1 MKSLHE
7 LEAEDTEYRE
17 ARANAEAEV
26 ARLLDRRK
34 TLLLT
39 ELVDEVLAL
48 DNEINR
54 QKVVSEMAQA
64 KANELRGDIYVAREI
79 AKQYAGVMMPTD
91 DELERLL
98 AIVTEAVDFPRLSG
112 TPSRDVLD
120 EFRRGFYACGRLG
133 RLNEPATDRYFSST
147 LDDVSEILR
156 DRRLRD
162 VNGDVV
168 LASAL
173 AWGDIVCRGADKDIG
188 QMLEVSLAKRYTG
201 TPPRPVWRDL
211 LNGRAN
217 VQKPFPPR
225 HLGASS
231 SAYPIPRL
239 TVRYGDGRE
248 ADPSKNSW
256 TQ

>member
-1 MKSLHE
+1 MTKSLSE
-7 LEAEDTEYRE
+7 LESAS
-17 ARANAEAEV
+17 ANFLDAKSNADAEV
-26 ARLLDRRK
+26 ERLLDVRK
-34 TLLLT
+34 RLLIT

-48 DNEINR
+48 DNEIKR

-79 AKQYAGVMMPTD
+79 AKQYAGVLMPTD

-98 AIVTEAVDFPRLSG
+98 AIVTEAIDFPRLSG

-147 LDDVSEILR
+147 LDDMSEILR

-173 AWGDIVCRGADKDIG
+173 AWGDVVWRAADKDLG

-211 LNGRAN
+211 LDGRAN
-217 VQKPFPPR
+217 VQKPLPPR

-231 SAYPIPRL
+231 SAYPMPRL
-239 TVRYGDGRE
+239 TVRYGDAPAAPLGV
-248 ADPSKNSW
+248 
-256 TQ
+256 Q